1 LAAKRRS
8 RADQDGSWRSQA
20 AFVMPLAIVGLMAG
34 GIIWVR
40 PTPLELRDHAV
51 SQVGSFLGVAF
62 VISIF
67 LERAIEVF
75 ISVWRNPD
83 AARLDVQLERLEQ
96 LLKET
101 ESPKEKSQVRAHLDQ
116 LKITRARYKVDTQT
130 LAMWVSF
137 FSGLLISVA
146 GLRCLETLVVAE
158 NLASLSDKQQFLFR
172 MVDVLL
178 TGGLIAGGSEGLH
191 KISQV
196 YTTFIDT
203 TKQRLRDN
211 APQTPPSP

>member
-1 LAAKRRS
+1 
-8 RADQDGSWRSQA
+8 
-20 AFVMPLAIVGLMAG
+20 MPLAIVGFMAG
-34 GIIWVR
+34 GILWVK
-40 PTPLELRDHAV
+40 PSPLPLREHAI
-51 SQVGSFLGVAF
+51 SQVGSLLGIAL

-83 AARLDVQLERLEQ
+83 AARLDVHLEQ
-96 LLKET
+96 FEHLIKET
-101 ESPKEKSQVRAHLDQ
+101 DSPKEKWRMRDHLDQ
-116 LKITRARYKVDTQT
+116 LKVTRARYKVDTQT

-158 NLASLSDKQQFLFR
+158 KLASLSDKQQFLFR

-203 TKQRLRDN
+203 TKQRLRDS
-211 APQTPPSP
+211 APPTPPCP